1 VSVDGLHDPKHPNA
15 RADGLR
21 QDVVDAVAET
31 APPIIR
37 WPGGCTGT
45 SYEWLDGVGPKDKR
59 PNVIDAHFGYAVG
72 NGFGTAEFV
81 AFCREVGA
89 EPHINLT
96 TGTGDLREALAWLE
110 YSNLDTDTK

>member
-1 VSVDGLHDPKHPNA
+1 MKANIVINPSRRIGTIDPLIYGQFLSRRRCVSVDGLHDPNHPNA

-45 SYEWLDGVGPKDKR
+45 SYEWLDGIGPRDRR

-72 NGFGTAEFV
+72 NGFGTA
-81 AFCREVGA
+81 
-89 EPHINLT
+89 
-96 TGTGDLREALAWLE
+96 
-110 YSNLDTDTK
+110 